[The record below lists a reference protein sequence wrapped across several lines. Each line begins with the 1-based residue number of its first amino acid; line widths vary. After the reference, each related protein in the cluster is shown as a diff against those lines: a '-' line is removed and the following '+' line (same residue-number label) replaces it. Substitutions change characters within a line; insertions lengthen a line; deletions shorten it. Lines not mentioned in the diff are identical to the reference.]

1 MKHLATILLLALC
14 AATGYGQTI
23 KTLGYNTTN
32 GQVVYSGTNALHI
45 TNDYIKIDSD
55 LAISNNAIL
64 FGGDIVYEPETGAFY
79 TDIFVDSTK
88 SLLVGVDGTNTVSV
102 GIGPSGIT
110 IEGSRSGQVIELI
123 GTNLAPQIRADLGIP
138 WTGLTNTNAA
148 TFQGALFSGTNSA
161 PTNTNAPTPDAWVDI
176 TVGTN
181 VFKLP
186 LWQ

>member
-14 AATGYGQTI
+14 ATASAQTI

-32 GQVVYSGTNALHI
+32 GEVVYSGTNTLHI
-45 TNDYIKIDSD
+45 TNDYIKLDSD

-64 FGGDIVYEPETGAFY
+64 FGGDVVYEPETGAFY
-79 TDIFVDSTK
+79 TDVFVDSAK
-88 SLLVGVDGTNTVSV
+88 SLAVGVDGTNSVSV
-102 GIGPSGIT
+102 GIGSSGII
-110 IEGSRSGQVIELI
+110 IEGNRSGQVIELI
-123 GTNLAPQIRADLGIP
+123 GTNLAPTIRADLGLP

-148 TFQGALFSGTNSA
+148 TFQGALFSATNAA